1 MNSIDFR
8 HQLHQ
13 FPELSMNEYDTA
25 ARVVDFMTPLQ
36 PDQLIPSLGGTGVAV
51 IFGAD
56 DGKSVMLRCELD
68 ALPIIEL
75 NEFPHKSQCHG
86 VSHKCGHDGH
96 MAILAAVA
104 KHYSVNRPANGQVI
118 LLFQPAEETGEGAKA
133 VLTDKAAPSLTAD
146 YVFALHNVPKF
157 KMGEVVIKSGTMC
170 CASRGVTI
178 RFEGKTAH
186 AAQPE
191 TGVSPVK
198 AIYQLLPQIEQL
210 PQLINSQSTYT
221 FATVVGMSVGEKAF
235 GTAPSLGEIY
245 LTLRS
250 ESDGEMAQLV
260 DFIESQAGK
269 LAKAYGL
276 LVNISYEDVFN
287 ATVNNEHAVS
297 IVKQALNDEPVTIT
311 ETPFRWSEDF
321 GEFTKRYGGALFGLG
336 AGLET
341 PDLHNGDYDFPDQL
355 IDTGSRY
362 FIKIVD
368 TVLAQTQ

>member
-56 DGKSVMLRCELD
+56 GGKSVMLRCELD

-157 KMGEVVIKSGTMC
+157 KMGEVIIKSGTMC

-210 PQLINSQSTYT
+210 PQLINSQSPYT

-235 GTAPSLGEIY
+235 GTVPSLGEIY

-321 GEFTKRYGGALFGLG
+321 GEFTKRYRGALFGLG